1 MHKLFLPIL
10 ILMLSA
16 CPIAFS
22 ETLETSPNSF
32 FSFLGSALSE
42 DLLTNRLLKLPLTF
56 SSGAGCEICTALV
69 GASISYTAIHNI
81 TIDDFLT
88 NKFCPMFPKEISS
101 TCTEIMTKYG
111 PTIINSLVK
120 YASPDI
126 ACREAKLCTNP
137 QCNLFK
143 PGHFTVNVSANW
155 IQSFIEMEAKAQNQ
169 TRSPLNSFLHP
180 DESYLAEMLARS
192 IDNYDADTLSNWFGK
207 SGAKTLPDWI
217 KNLINRLASNH
228 TPPIDIDGDDFSQ
241 LSGELR
247 GYNWRGRDCNDN
259 NAKVYPGRKSDPFSG
274 NGLDYNCN
282 GISGH
287 DPATRQPYKDVLCAD
302 SGQMGVVVM
311 GDSAGAHAEIPR
323 AWIDATMWNSTTFK
337 EILTVAA
344 NEVDL
349 PHMSG
354 YTGYAEVG
362 NTGPVSS
369 VYKKLYERNRC
380 NFRDY
385 QNIAVNGARAT
396 NSFDNI
402 KALARNQTNDHP
414 LLIFLELIGNDVCS
428 GHEDFDHFTQ
438 PDDFRNHIIEILDH
452 LDTVV
457 PAGSHLM
464 VLGLVNGSLIY
475 QGVKDKMH
483 PIGVSYPQLYDF
495 QNCLET
501 SMCWGWLNNNE
512 TIRDITTAHAAKL
525 NQVYREVFSTYKAK
539 NFDTAYYDFPAQQIW
554 DAWVAEGNDP
564 YLLIEPTD
572 GFHPSQIFHAKLGDY
587 LWNTIMT
594 DHPDWLGKENPNND
608 RIQQLFGNQG
618 GY

>member
-1 MHKLFLPIL
+1 
-10 ILMLSA
+10 
-16 CPIAFS
+16 
-22 ETLETSPNSF
+22 
-32 FSFLGSALSE
+32 
-42 DLLTNRLLKLPLTF
+42 
-56 SSGAGCEICTALV
+56 
-69 GASISYTAIHNI
+69 
-81 TIDDFLT
+81 
-88 NKFCPMFPKEISS
+88 
-101 TCTEIMTKYG
+101 
-111 PTIINSLVK
+111 
-120 YASPDI
+120 
-126 ACREAKLCTNP
+126 
-137 QCNLFK
+137 
-143 PGHFTVNVSANW
+143 
-155 IQSFIEMEAKAQNQ
+155 
-169 TRSPLNSFLHP
+169 
-180 DESYLAEMLARS
+180 
-192 IDNYDADTLSNWFGK
+192 
-207 SGAKTLPDWI
+207 
-217 KNLINRLASNH
+217 
-228 TPPIDIDGDDFSQ
+228 

-247 GYNWRGRDCNDN
+247 GFNWRGRDCNDN
-259 NAKVYPGRKSDPFSG
+259 NAKVYPGRKVDPLG

-282 GISGH
+282 GISGR
-287 DPATRQPYKDVLCAD
+287 DPGTRQLYKDTLCAD

-323 AWIDATMWNSTTFK
+323 AWIDAAMWNSTTFK

-344 NEVDL
+344 DEIDL

-396 NSFDNI
+396 NSLDNI
-402 KALARNQTNDHP
+402 KALSRNQTTDHP

-438 PDDFRNHIIEILDH
+438 PDEFKNKIIEILDH

-475 QGVKDKMH
+475 QGVKDKIH
-483 PIGVSYPQLYDF
+483 PIGVSYPQLYDY

-512 TIRDITTAHAAKL
+512 TIRDITTNHAAKL
-525 NQVYREVFSTYKAK
+525 NQVYRDVFSTYKAK
-539 NFDTAYYDFPAQQIW
+539 NFDCAYYDFPAQPIW

-587 LWNTIMT
+587 LWNTIEK